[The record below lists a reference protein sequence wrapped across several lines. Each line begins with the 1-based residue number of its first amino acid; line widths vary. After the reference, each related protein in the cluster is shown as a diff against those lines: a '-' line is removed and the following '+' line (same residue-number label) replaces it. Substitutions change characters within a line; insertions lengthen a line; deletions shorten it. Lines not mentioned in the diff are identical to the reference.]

1 MRPRQTSSTDHHVS
15 DRTDNDTEQRFLD
28 SVCLPLLRSAQNP
41 DGGWG
46 FHPGFESRPEPTC
59 WAVQALVQC
68 AWPEIPESA
77 VRGFQFIRDAQ
88 LPDGAWPFVRAERV
102 GCWVTAL
109 ACWVLLGEKNSS
121 SAVSAGLE
129 WLCKDWPRDS
139 TAWRRFVGKFSRQRH
154 ISPINNSYRGW
165 GWTPGTSSWVEPT
178 AFALLAISE
187 CPPELQP
194 RKAERRQKLADALL
208 RDRMCPGG
216 GWNCGNP
223 AVYGVAGEAL
233 VIPTVWA
240 LLALRHQPARRENLL
255 GLEWLE
261 RNVAKVQGLG
271 SLALARL
278 CLKAYGRSWPNNA
291 PVLVSVH
298 NEKEFLTNIQ
308 VAAWCCLALGV
319 KRGFLSVESTSD
331 GRHESA

>member
-1 MRPRQTSSTDHHVS
+1 MCPKQTSSADHHVS
-15 DRTDNDTEQRFLD
+15 ERMENTEQQFLE

-59 WAVQALVQC
+59 WAVQALLEC
-68 AWPEIPESA
+68 CWPEIPDNA
-77 VRGFQFIRDAQ
+77 LRGFKFIRDAQ
-88 LPDGAWPFVRAERV
+88 LPDGGWPFVCAEPV

-109 ACWVLLGEKNSS
+109 ACWVLLAEKSS
-121 SAVSAGLE
+121 SSTVGRGLE
-129 WLCKDWPRDS
+129 WLCRDWPRDS
-139 TAWRRFVGKFSRQRH
+139 TAWRRFIGKFSPQRH
-154 ISPINNSYRGW
+154 VSPINNSYRGW

-178 AFALLAISE
+178 AFALLAIGE
-187 CPPELQP
+187 CPPELRP
-194 RKAERRQKLADALL
+194 SRAERRQKLANALL
-208 RDRMCPGG
+208 RDRMCPDG

-223 AVYGVAGEAL
+223 AVYGVAGEPL

-261 RNVAKVQGLG
+261 KNVIKVQGLG

-278 CLKAYGRSWPNNA
+278 CLKAYGRSWPDSA
-291 PVLVSVH
+291 PFIGCLH
-298 NEKEFLTNIQ
+298 KEKEFLTNIQ
-308 VAAWCCLALGV
+308 VAAWCCLALGA
-319 KRGFLSVESTSD
+319 KKAFLPVESTSE